1 MAASAATT
9 DPETK
14 ETVSRCTT
22 VAEKGAH
29 TFEIVGYSLKTKGL
43 GVGKSVRSGTF
54 TVGGC
59 DWVLRFCPKFGGS
72 SSDAAFIH
80 VELLTK
86 GMFGWKPG

>member
-1 MAASAATT
+1 MAASAMTT

-59 DWVLRFCPKFGGS
+59 TTGS
-72 SSDAAFIH
+72 SVSAPSSAAARR
-80 VELLTK
+80 T
-86 GMFGWKPG
+86 PPSSTSSC